1 MRPLTCANV
10 VALRTAQRAC
20 RGSVH
25 SYCARVPTSDPTVR
39 LLAHPLRTRLL
50 AELRAG
56 GPSTATRL
64 AAALQTNTGATSYH
78 LRRLESVG
86 LVSDTGAGTGK
97 ERVWEASE
105 AATVGPARNADSDPD
120 TRAALSWIERDYVR
134 HVAGKADAWLDVAPT
149 WPTAWTAELGLRD
162 HVVLV
167 GAPAASVPCRP
178 RSPRWS
184 RGTGGWDRAT
194 PTRSGLPCTRSR
206 IRWTSPHRA
215 RVRRRSGFA

>member
-1 MRPLTCANV
+1 M
-10 VALRTAQRAC
+10 
-20 RGSVH
+20 H

-105 AATVGPARNADSDPD
+105 AAAVGPARNADSDPD

-134 HVAGKADAWLDVAPT
+134 HVTGKADAWLDVAPT

-167 GAPAASVPCRP
+167 GASQLGAMQTEVAQVVARYRRVGQGNPDAKRIAVYTFTYPVDFAAP
-178 RSPRWS
+178 RSASAPS
-184 RGTGGWDRAT
+184 SSA
-194 PTRSGLPCTRSR
+194 RSR
-206 IRWTSPHRA
+206 
-215 RVRRRSGFA
+215 